1 MHRKKYSYT
10 EKKKVEKKISTPSPA
25 FFPFFDD
32 YSLPRKILGSKLS
45 ASSTPSY
52 SLTMCNHF
60 SGAFQFFLHVM
71 TDNSVKM
78 TNLSFFGR

>member
-32 YSLPRKILGSKLS
+32 YSLPRKILGSKFS

-71 TDNSVKM
+71 TDISI
-78 TNLSFFGR
+78 